1 MRLRL
6 RIVQDFW
13 HRLLGDNNKTETVMT
28 LGNQEMLITSNI
40 TI

>member
-13 HRLLGDNNKTETVMT
+13 HRLLGDNNKRETVMT
-28 LGNQEMLITSNI
+28 QGNQGMLITSNI